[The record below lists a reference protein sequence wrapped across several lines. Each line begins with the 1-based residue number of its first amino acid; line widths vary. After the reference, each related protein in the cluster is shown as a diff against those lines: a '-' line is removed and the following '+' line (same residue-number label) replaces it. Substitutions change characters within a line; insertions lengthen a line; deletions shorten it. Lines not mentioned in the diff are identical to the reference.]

1 VLRNNDA
8 HRLVDENR
16 DRAKLLLLLPL
27 LALQLPVRA
36 RAPSPPVADIITNDE
51 LLIVLGKEE
60 AAPLPVELR
69 ELDRARL
76 SPKPSSSSSSKYHPP
91 RALLPPSALV
101 GVVPL
106 PALEKEWLLLA
117 RRKPAGAVEGT
128 GDEEAGGG
136 PLEEGWRLNM
146 CCRGWVCEWE
156 RGEGCELGEA
166 ASRGRKWT
174 RQGILTRARRKFI

>member
-16 DRAKLLLLLPL
+16 GRAKLLLLPP
-27 LALQLPVRA
+27 LQLPVRA
-36 RAPSPPVADIITNDE
+36 SAPSPPVADIMTNDE
-51 LLIVLGKEE
+51 LLMVLGKED

-91 RALLPPSALV
+91 RPELPPRELV

-106 PALEKEWLLLA
+106 VGVEKEWLLLA
-117 RRKPAGAVEGT
+117 LRKLAGAVEWT
-128 GDEEAGGG
+128 GDEVAEGG
-136 PLEEGWRLNM
+136 PVEEGWCLNM
-146 CCRGWVCEWE
+146 
-156 RGEGCELGEA
+156 
-166 ASRGRKWT
+166 
-174 RQGILTRARRKFI
+174 